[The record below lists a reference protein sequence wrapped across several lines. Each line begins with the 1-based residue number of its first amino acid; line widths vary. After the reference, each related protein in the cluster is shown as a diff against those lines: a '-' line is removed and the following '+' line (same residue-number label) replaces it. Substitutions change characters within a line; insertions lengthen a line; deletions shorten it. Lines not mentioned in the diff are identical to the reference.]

1 MGGRGLDSQ
10 CREGDP
16 TLSCFLGPGGGALAL
31 SPASYLPGNRSAGS
45 GRRECNILKCVMT
58 CRLHVVQIS
67 WMYKMGK
74 KQVFCRLQLFGSVK
88 I

>member
-1 MGGRGLDSQ
+1 MGSSR
-10 CREGDP
+10 P
-16 TLSCFLGPGGGALAL
+16 PALSCFPWAPLEGSLVHSPAFYLPCDGSAGPGKK
-31 SPASYLPGNRSAGS
+31 
-45 GRRECNILKCVMT
+45 ECNILKCVMT

>member
-1 MGGRGLDSQ
+1 MGVAGWLLDS
-10 CREGDP
+10 ELP
-16 TLSCFLGPGGGALAL
+16 PWGGALTPG
-31 SPASYLPGNRSAGS
+31 PAFYLFYLPCDGSAGS
-45 GRRECNILKCVMT
+45 RERGCNILKCVMT

-74 KQVFCRLQLFGSVK
+74 KRVFCRLQLFGSVK